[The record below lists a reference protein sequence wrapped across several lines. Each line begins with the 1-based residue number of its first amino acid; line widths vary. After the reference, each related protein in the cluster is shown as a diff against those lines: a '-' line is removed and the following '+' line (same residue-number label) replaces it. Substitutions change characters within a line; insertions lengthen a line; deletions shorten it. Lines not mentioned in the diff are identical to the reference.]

1 MPPPRLLGAALI
13 ASMLLVAFALPALAD
28 SETHFLGPDGV
39 PNATLIGTPAGGEMP
54 NYDLGRDLEPGIL
67 LLRSG
72 NGAAE
77 TDAAR
82 FQQWRT
88 GMGGRSLTGFP
99 SLVIWAA
106 GAGFASG
113 TTGVFTVYL
122 FDCPEAGADC
132 SDLGSATA
140 TFETAADWVELEVRL
155 PEVDH
160 PFPAG
165 RNLAVRLVVSD
176 RSEIDL
182 MFAYGYPKYRSRLVI
197 ADEAPL
203 PVAVAYVYGGL
214 PEQARLTPEINS
226 DVSLQVESAGSEPAS
241 AAPVGGFTSWLATT
255 AISTLA
261 LVVLGLGL
269 VATLSPGR
277 KRGRHNT
284 RTRGQHLAHPTR
296 SNHGAKA
303 AVSASGSSSRVGT

>member
-1 MPPPRLLGAALI
+1 MV
-13 ASMLLVAFALPALAD
+13 LVAFAPAALAD

-39 PNATLIGTPAGGEMP
+39 PNATLIGTPDGGEMP

-67 LLRSG
+67 LLRSD
-72 NGAAE
+72 NGASE

-82 FQQWRT
+82 FQQWHT
-88 GMGGRSLTGFP
+88 GMGGRSLAGFP

-106 GAGFASG
+106 GAGFG
-113 TTGVFTVYL
+113 TGATGVFTVYL
-122 FDCPEAGADC
+122 LDCPGDNADC
-132 SDLGSATA
+132 SELGSATA
-140 TFETAADWVELEVRL
+140 TFETASDWVELEVGL
-155 PEVDH
+155 PEVEH
-160 PFPAG
+160 LFPAG

-197 ADEAPL
+197 DDEAPAAL
-203 PVAVAYVYGGL
+203 AVASIYPGL
-214 PEQARLTPEINS
+214 PDAARLVPEINS
-226 DVSLQVESAGSEPAS
+226 AVTLQVESADSESAS
-241 AAPVGGFTSWLATT
+241 ARPEGGFTSWLATT

-261 LVVLGLGL
+261 LAVLGLGL

-284 RTRGQHLAHPTR
+284 RGRGQHLAHPSR
-296 SNHGAKA
+296 NHPRAKIA
-303 AVSASGSSSRVGT
+303 AP